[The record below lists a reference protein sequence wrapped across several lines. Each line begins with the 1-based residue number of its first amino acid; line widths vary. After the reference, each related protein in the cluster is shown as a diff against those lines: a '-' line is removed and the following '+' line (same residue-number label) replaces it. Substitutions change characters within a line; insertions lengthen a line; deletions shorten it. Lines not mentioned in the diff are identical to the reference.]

1 MIMKKLMM
9 ALMVLF
15 CAASLYAGDK
25 RIPASQLPAGAQ
37 ILIEKNYGKNAV
49 NHVKMD
55 KGMFSTEY
63 DVILNNGTELEF
75 DKNGNL
81 KSIDSGY
88 KGVPKAF
95 VPSKIAEFVKQNY
108 KGAKIVEIDF
118 KSGKIEVELSND
130 VDLVFDSNGRYLG
143 ISN

>member
-1 MIMKKLMM
+1 MKKLTM

-37 ILIEKNYGKNAV
+37 ILIERNFGKNAV

-63 DVILNNGTELEF
+63 DVVLNNGTELEF
-75 DKNGNL
+75 DKSGNL
-81 KSIDSGY
+81 KSIDTGY
-88 KGVPKAF
+88 TGIPKAM
-95 VPSKIAEFVKQNY
+95 VPAKITEFVKQNY
-108 KGAKIVEIDF
+108 KGAKIVEMEI
-118 KSGKIEVELSND
+118 KGGKIEVELSND

-143 ISN
+143 ISD